1 MSAKISLLWINVNL
15 VEHSFY
21 ITIESNRFFT
31 EATENA
37 AETVDQVG
45 SLKKMSVERFPLNSA
60 LASNTTWILFGFCGW
75 YTPWCGMYQTRPL
88 SRWSSSSG
96 TLSAFPSSSWWR
108 SYNDPDI
115 RYLFSGSWPFALL
128 FFLAEPV
135 IYLTIH
141 RSQMFRGSLRTI
153 LWFSSGSF
161 YAFR

>member
-21 ITIESNRFFT
+21 ITIERNRFFT

-45 SLKKMSVERFPLNSA
+45 PLKKMSVVRFPLNSA
-60 LASNTTWILFGFCGW
+60 LASNTTWILSGCCGW

-96 TLSAFPSSSWWR
+96 TLSACPSSSSWR

-115 RYLFSGSWPFALL
+115 RYLFSRCLSLWSRLNARFQL
-128 FFLAEPV
+128 FGNFIP
-135 IYLTIH
+135 
-141 RSQMFRGSLRTI
+141 SS
-153 LWFSSGSF
+153 FSGKAIS
-161 YAFR
+161 